1 MMMTTSP
8 IVIPRWE
15 RNESA
20 SFPLSAT
27 QQKVLG
33 YFFLLHGL
41 AHAAVGIWAAE
52 TGRWWMVASLWE
64 LAMVGFIAA
73 GFGALGVRGLRDVWR
88 GITLVAA
95 SASMLL
101 FLSGPRNV
109 FLFGLAIDISAMAL
123 AAYSQSARAALD
135 TPVSRVK
142 KIRRLFGVAIAW
154 LIMIYIALVLAIRP
168 WNMRWGTTTAE
179 RAMSLPGDQFVPVAH
194 YRIDHGITINAP
206 TTAVWPWLIQIG
218 QDRGGFYSYSA
229 LENAIGAQVTN
240 AEQVIPEWQS
250 RRVGELVR
258 AAPPNWMGGRFGSDI
273 GWRILE
279 LVPGQSIV
287 LEGWGSFT
295 LFSINDSTTRML
307 IRTRGSGLPSVGSVV
322 RSPLDLL
329 LFEPAHLIMERRMLI
344 GIKERSERSED
355 KTFFV
360 ERQSRRQRFS
370 SM

>member
-1 MMMTTSP
+1 MTTPP
-8 IVIPRWE
+8 IVVPRWE
-15 RNESA
+15 RSESL

-27 QQKVLG
+27 RQKVLG
-33 YFFLLHGL
+33 YFFLLHGA

-73 GFGALGVRGLRDVWR
+73 GFGALGVRGLRDAWR

-95 SASMLL
+95 SASILL
-101 FLSGPRNV
+101 FLSSPHRA
-109 FLFGLAIDISAMAL
+109 FLLGLGIDITALAL
-123 AAYSQSARAALD
+123 AAYSQNDTIATD
-135 TPVSRVK
+135 TPVSRAR
-142 KIRRLFGVAIAW
+142 KIRQLSGVVIAW
-154 LIMIYIALVLAIRP
+154 LVLSYVALVLAIRP
-168 WNMRWGTTTAE
+168 WDVQWGTTAAE
-179 RAMSLPGDQFVPVAH
+179 RAMTLPGDALVPVAH

-206 TTAVWPWLIQIG
+206 TTAVWAWLIQIG
-218 QDRGGFYSYSA
+218 QDRGGFYSYSS

-240 AEQVIPEWQS
+240 AEQIIPEWQS

-258 AAPPNWMGGRFGSDI
+258 SVPSNWMGGRFGSDL

-279 LVPGQSIV
+279 LVPGQAMV

-307 IRTRGSGLPSVGSVV
+307 IRTRGSGLPSAGSVV
-322 RSPLDLL
+322 LSPLGLL
-329 LFEPAHLIMERRMLI
+329 VFEPAHLIMERRMLL
-344 GIKERSERSED
+344 GIKERAERSQD

-360 ERQSRRQRFS
+360 SRSTRSRSAAASQ
-370 SM
+370 